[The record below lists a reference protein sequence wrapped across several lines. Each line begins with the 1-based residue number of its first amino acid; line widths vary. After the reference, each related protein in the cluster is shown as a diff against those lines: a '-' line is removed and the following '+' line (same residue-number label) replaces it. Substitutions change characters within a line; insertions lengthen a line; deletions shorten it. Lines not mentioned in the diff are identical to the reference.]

1 MSNRMLQNLTPFIAV
16 AALVTLAACSEPEPP
31 PEPTEIVAER
41 AQQRWDALVAEDY
54 EAAYAL
60 YTPGFRERTDLR
72 SFEDDM
78 QRRPVRWVSAEV
90 RTTECEK
97 ERCTVETD
105 VGYRVTSAPAQL
117 SGMGSSRPVEESWI
131 YINDNWWFVPAS

>member
-1 MSNRMLQNLTPFIAV
+1 MQNRLSK
-16 AALVTLAACSEPEPP
+16 ALAPTFGLLALITLSACSEPEPP

-41 AQQRWDALVAEDY
+41 AQERWDALVAGDY
-54 EAAYAL
+54 ETAYTF
-60 YTPGFRERTDLR
+60 YTPGFRERTDVHA
-72 SFEDDM
+72 FKADM
-78 QRRPVRWVSAEV
+78 QRRPVRWISAAV

-105 VGYRVTSAPAQL
+105 VGYRVPSAPAQL
-117 SGMGSSRPVEESWI
+117 SGMASSRPIEESWI